1 MEWVQVVIGILE
13 IVAII
18 ILGLF
23 LKNYFPSYMDEKGK
37 NLATKED
44 IAEITRKTEVVQQE
58 FRENFERFSSDIR
71 FKYDF
76 YYRQYTELYCKLY
89 AIVIQS
95 EYVRR
100 FMKLQTGKETSFDEA
115 PFLEISPTRRITNA
129 LKFENGAASKV
140 STETEEIITP
150 ISQFNKKQLCDYIIE
165 NGAYSSQKL
174 LKIAMSYRF
183 AYNYYSGNPET
194 KNSECQKIADDEE
207 FRLIREMICCIVS
220 EYNYYRKAL
229 NMNYDENELNT
240 GIPQL

>member
-115 PFLEISPTRRITNA
+115 PFLEISPTRRITNT
-129 LKFENGAASKV
+129 LKFEMGQHLRC
-140 STETEEIITP
+140 P
-150 ISQFNKKQLCDYIIE
+150 QKQK
-165 NGAYSSQKL
+165 KL
-174 LKIAMSYRF
+174 LPRF
-183 AYNYYSGNPET
+183 HSSTKTALRLYY
-194 KNSECQKIADDEE
+194 
-207 FRLIREMICCIVS
+207 
-220 EYNYYRKAL
+220 
-229 NMNYDENELNT
+229 
-240 GIPQL
+240 

>member
-89 AIVIQS
+89 AIVFCFCDVNS
-95 EYVRR
+95 RSDPY
-100 FMKLQTGKETSFDEA
+100 GKKTVDTAFSVSA
-115 PFLEISPTRRITNA
+115 PTAAVAEEKML
-129 LKFENGAASKV
+129 LFENASGQK
-140 STETEEIITP
+140 P
-150 ISQFNKKQLCDYIIE
+150 LRRHYI
-165 NGAYSSQKL
+165 
-174 LKIAMSYRF
+174 R
-183 AYNYYSGNPET
+183 
-194 KNSECQKIADDEE
+194 
-207 FRLIREMICCIVS
+207 
-220 EYNYYRKAL
+220 
-229 NMNYDENELNT
+229 
-240 GIPQL
+240 